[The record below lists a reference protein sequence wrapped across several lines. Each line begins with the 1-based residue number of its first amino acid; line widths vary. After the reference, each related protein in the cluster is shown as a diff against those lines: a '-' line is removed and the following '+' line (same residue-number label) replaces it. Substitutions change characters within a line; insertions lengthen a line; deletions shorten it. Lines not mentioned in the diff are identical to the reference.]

1 MNGLDKTKK
10 HLKYIFA
17 AITALIIWASNIIT
31 KTIEYTLEF
40 LGIIG
45 IAALDRSWLW
55 VGVVSVVVCAIIGG
69 LLALLTNKFFFRHF
83 NTMIDGLERLSSGK
97 YDTRVDL
104 GHTEGLRTAAD
115 SFNSL
120 AEQLENTEILRTD
133 FINNFSH
140 EFKTPMVSIKG
151 LISLLRSGRVPKEKE
166 AEYLRI
172 IEEEVDR
179 LTMMTTNVLNLSKLE
194 NQSILPERCEYNLS
208 EQIRTC
214 VLLEER
220 KWSERELELNLDFD
234 EYTVYAAEDLLKQVW
249 INLIDNAI
257 KFTPRGGELK
267 VSIFETEEHLTV
279 DVTNSGRAIAPDE
292 LEKIWGKFYQ
302 VDRNHSK
309 SGNGIGLSIV
319 KSIVELHSGS
329 VGVRSADGYNTFS
342 ITLPKR

>member
-17 AITALIIWASNIIT
+17 AMTAIIIWAANVIT
-31 KTIEYTLEF
+31 TTIEYTLEF

-45 IAALDRSWLW
+45 IAALDRSWIW
-55 VGVVSVVVCAIIGG
+55 VGAVSVGVCAIIGG
-69 LLALLTNKFFFRHF
+69 LLALFTNKFIFRHF

-104 GHTEGLRTAAD
+104 GRTEGLRTAAD

-151 LISLLRSGRVPKEKE
+151 LISLLRSGRVPEEKQ

-194 NQSILPERCEYNLS
+194 NQAILPERCEYNLS

-220 KWSERELELNLDFD
+220 KWSERELNLYLDFD
-234 EYTVYAAEDLLKQVW
+234 EYTVFASEDLLKQVW

-257 KFTPRGGELK
+257 KFTPRGGDLK
-267 VSIFETEEHLTV
+267 VEISATEHDITV
-279 DVTNSGRAIAPDE
+279 DVINSGEEIPAEE
-292 LEKIWGKFYQ
+292 LEKIWAKFYQ
-302 VDRNHSK
+302 LERRHSK

-319 KSIVELHSGS
+319 KSIVELHLGS
-329 VGVRSADGYNTFS
+329 VGVRSKDGYNTFS
-342 ITLPKR
+342 VTLPR